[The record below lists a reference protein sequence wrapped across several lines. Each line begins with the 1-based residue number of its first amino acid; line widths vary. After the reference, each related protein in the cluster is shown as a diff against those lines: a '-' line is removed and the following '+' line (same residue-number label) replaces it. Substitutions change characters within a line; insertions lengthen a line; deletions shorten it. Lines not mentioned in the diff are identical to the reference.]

1 MLDEP
6 SIFADRQVQDS
17 PASVEPSTA
26 SPQDETVQSLE
37 AAVKAVLAVETI
49 DYTPPAPISATF
61 TGQLKVGSEE
71 AFDQIDA
78 HFAPLDY
85 QPMLTTNEKGQH
97 VVMAIKGRA
106 HPKPRPWWP
115 NAVLLALTLLSL
127 LYTGAVHQAG
137 LRNETSITLWEG
149 WPYALSMVLILGTH
163 ELGHYF
169 AARHHH
175 ASVTLPYFIPA
186 PFGFGTLGAFIQL
199 REPMRNNKVLF
210 DVGAA
215 GPLAGFIVALPVLLI
230 GLATSDVQP
239 LPTTDYMLEGDSV
252 LYAGAKVA
260 VFGEILPDDHQDVFI
275 NQLAKAG
282 WTGLFITGLN
292 LIPLGQL
299 DGGHIVLTLLGRTAR
314 RLYMPLIG
322 LFLVLSLFN
331 SAWLLWTLLLFFLGQ
346 VFAVPMDTVTPLDPR
361 RKRLAYLTMA
371 IFVLV
376 FVPNPLQIVQP

>member
-6 SIFADRQVQDS
+6 SVFADRQTPENPVS
-17 PASVEPSTA
+17 AEPGA
-26 SPQDETVQSLE
+26 APPKDETVQSLE
-37 AAVKAVLAVETI
+37 AAVKSVLAVETI
-49 DYTPPAPISATF
+49 DYTPPPPIAATF
-61 TGQLKVGSEE
+61 TGHLKIGSEE

-85 QPMLTTNEKGQH
+85 QPMLTTNDKGQH
-97 VVMAIKGRA
+97 VVMAIKGRV

-115 NAVLLALTLLSL
+115 NVLLLALTLLSL
-127 LYTGAVHQAG
+127 LYTGAIHEAG
-137 LRNETSITLWEG
+137 LRGDDTLALWRG

-163 ELGHYF
+163 EMGHYF

-175 ASVTLPYFIPA
+175 VSVTLPYFIPA
-186 PFGFGTLGAFIQL
+186 PVGFGTLGAFIQL
-199 REPMRNNKVLF
+199 REPMRNNRVLF

-215 GPLAGFIVALPVLLI
+215 GPLAGFIVAVPVLMI
-230 GLATSDVQP
+230 GLATSHVQP
-239 LPTTDYMLEGDSV
+239 LPDTDYILEGDSL
-252 LYAGAKVA
+252 LYAGAKAA

-299 DGGHIVLTLLGRTAR
+299 DGGHIVLTLLGRTAQ
-314 RLYMPLIG
+314 RLYFPLIA
-322 LFLVLSLFN
+322 LFLLLSLFN
-331 SAWLLWTLLLFFLGQ
+331 SAWLLWTLLLFFLGR

-361 RKRLAYLTMA
+361 RRQLAYLTMG

-376 FVPNPLQIVQP
+376 FVPSPLQLIQP